1 MKFPDPST
9 IEGLVHLDNYLL
21 DKSYMVGV
29 EPTQA
34 DVEIFEKVSQN
45 SVKKYENVSRWFSH
59 MKSLSSEFKSLKGFE
74 DPGSNSTSSS
84 SNLRKVEDCECFL
97 PVFASRTAKCKPY
110 FVLKLPF
117 FSLFSVCF
125 ISHIRLCEVTE
136 SFNALFKR
144 SRSIF
149 NKICQDKIRNFF

>member
-1 MKFPDPST
+1 MSKLKFPDPST

-74 DPGSNSTSSS
+74 DPGSNSSSSS

-97 PVFASRTAKCKPY
+97 PFLLPGLQNL
-110 FVLKLPF
+110 VLFSNYLF
-117 FSLFSVCF
+117 FSLLSACF
-125 ISHIRLCEVTE
+125 FSHIRLC
-136 SFNALFKR
+136 
-144 SRSIF
+144 
-149 NKICQDKIRNFF
+149 

>member
-1 MKFPDPST
+1 MSKLKFPDPST

-74 DPGSNSTSSS
+74 DPGSNSSSSS
-84 SNLRKVEDCECFL
+84 SNLRKVEDCECIL
-97 PVFASRTAKCKPY
+97 PFFASRTAKLS
-110 FVLKLPF
+110 FVFKLSF
-117 FSLFSVCF
+117 FLVCF
-125 ISHIRLCEVTE
+125 LLVSSHTLGYVKLQKVLTHY
-136 SFNALFKR
+136 FNVLGQF
-144 SRSIF
+144 S
-149 NKICQDKIRNFF
+149 

>member
-74 DPGSNSTSSS
+74 DPGSNSTSSC

-97 PVFASRTAKCKPY
+97 PVFASRTANLI
-110 FVLKLPF
+110 FVFKLSF
-117 FSLFSVCF
+117 F
-125 ISHIRLCEVTE
+125 
-136 SFNALFKR
+136 
-144 SRSIF
+144 
-149 NKICQDKIRNFF
+149 